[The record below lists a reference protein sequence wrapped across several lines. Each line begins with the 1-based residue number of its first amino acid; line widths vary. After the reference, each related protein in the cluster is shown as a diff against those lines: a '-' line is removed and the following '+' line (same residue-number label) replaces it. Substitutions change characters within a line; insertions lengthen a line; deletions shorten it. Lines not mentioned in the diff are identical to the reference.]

1 MAKNPPIP
9 PFPSGDS
16 LFVFEGDRVRVLGE
30 EGTEA
35 TVPLEDLKALLE
47 HIAEAPAPP
56 TTPPSLAPPGL
67 LLDKDEE

>member
-1 MAKNPPIP
+1 MAENPPIP

-47 HIAEAPAPP
+47 HLAEAP
-56 TTPPSLAPPGL
+56 TPPSLTPSGL
-67 LLDKDEE
+67 VPDKDEE